1 MEMSDSGHG
10 RTMGTYELLLQTF
23 DEEGRVE
30 EADALFEKILT
41 ENEECTPQNLFHHVI
56 AMHERYNQ
64 PKRLLQVFADME
76 ELGVRPDM
84 QTVYRV
90 ARTYE
95 TLGLLKRK
103 ELVIQKYPP
112 PTVELKR
119 VKGGRPIGLW
129 VFKQKEGDNFLQEI
143 PTDEN
148 MEDNDEG
155 DHDWSD
161 GEQDGEDDS
170 VQLSTFN
177 SDENFNDEDDGVWS
191 NGRQDGECRLLV
203 LNLHDGYGNIKDE
216 DERNCPNERQNA
228 RFSYI

>member
-1 MEMSDSGHG
+1 MLSKGHG
-10 RTMGTYELLLQTF
+10 RTMGTYELLLQAF
-23 DEEGRVE
+23 DEEGCVE

-41 ENEECTPQNLFHHVI
+41 ENEECTPQNLFHHAI

-84 QTVYRV
+84 QTVHRV

-95 TLGLLKRK
+95 SLGLLKRK

-112 PTVELKR
+112 PTVR
-119 VKGGRPIGLW
+119 VKGGRLIGLR
-129 VFKQKEGDNFLQEI
+129 VFKQKEGVQFYRHVGDNFLQES
-143 PTDEN
+143 PTDED

-177 SDENFNDEDDGVWS
+177 WDENFNDEDDGVWS
-191 NGRQDGECRLLV
+191 NGRQDGDDLLGSPTSEEGENM
-203 LNLHDGYGNIKDE
+203 L
-216 DERNCPNERQNA
+216 
-228 RFSYI
+228 

>member
-1 MEMSDSGHG
+1 MLSKGHG
-10 RTMGTYELLLQTF
+10 RTMGTYELLLQAF
-23 DEEGRVE
+23 DEEGCVE

-129 VFKQKEGDNFLQEI
+129 VFKQKEG
-143 PTDEN
+143 
-148 MEDNDEG
+148 
-155 DHDWSD
+155 
-161 GEQDGEDDS
+161 
-170 VQLSTFN
+170 
-177 SDENFNDEDDGVWS
+177 
-191 NGRQDGECRLLV
+191 
-203 LNLHDGYGNIKDE
+203 K
-216 DERNCPNERQNA
+216 PN
-228 RFSYI
+228 